1 VSKTQKLVGVSNYNV
16 WQFII
21 KNIMQKDD
29 LWELVENDAVAS
41 IQTDP
46 KGDLV
51 VQVDRATTTYLVR
64 CKKRLLLIINLS
76 ISDALVA
83 HVTNVTKLTMCWKIL
98 HDLFENNNM
107 TRKILLKNKLNSLH
121 LEEDGS
127 VSDYL
132 N

>member
-1 VSKTQKLVGVSNYNV
+1 
-16 WQFII
+16 
-21 KNIMQKDD
+21 MQKDD